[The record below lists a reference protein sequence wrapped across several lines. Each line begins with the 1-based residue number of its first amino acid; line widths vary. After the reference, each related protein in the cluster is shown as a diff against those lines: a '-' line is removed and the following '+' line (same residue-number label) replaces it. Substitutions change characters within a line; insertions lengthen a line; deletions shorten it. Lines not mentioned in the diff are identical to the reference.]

1 MHIHQSTQQAKR
13 YSEQV
18 YQKYPV
24 DHLTLLVVLGW
35 HSGEL
40 EGNCAQ
46 MCEYLAKM
54 YIAEAMVS
62 EIFWWKYLEFVKKN
76 SQDTENIRIL
86 GTFWSPIE
94 YRPSQR

>member
-46 MCEYLAKM
+46 MCKYLAKM

-62 EIFWWKYLEFVKKN
+62 EIFWWKYLEFVKKKFP
-76 SQDTENIRIL
+76 RH
-86 GTFWSPIE
+86 
-94 YRPSQR
+94 

>member
-1 MHIHQSTQQAKR
+1 
-13 YSEQV
+13 
-18 YQKYPV
+18 
-24 DHLTLLVVLGW
+24 
-35 HSGEL
+35 
-40 EGNCAQ
+40 
-46 MCEYLAKM
+46 MCKYLAKM